1 MHSTVGERRRIT
13 KVVGG
18 VRLRNLNINA
28 LCDMDLLG
36 EDGGSEYRFD
46 AMS

>member
-1 MHSTVGERRRIT
+1 MPLTVGERRRTT

-18 VRLRNLNINA
+18 VRLWDLKINA
-28 LCDMDLLG
+28 LWEMDLLG
-36 EDGGSEYRFD
+36 EDGGSEYGFD